1 MFLGLAFA
9 KNGFI
14 FYATFITFRVQ
25 IIKKMNT
32 QKYFKTATSKNW
44 LWNVIK
50 TLIQTAF
57 FWGFFLIFLPDLIMY
72 VTADATILTFSP
84 LSTLGIFAFAIF
96 SILGLS
102 SGITMS
108 IVGQGTPL
116 PTDCPNKLVLKGM
129 YRFVRNPLAVAGIGQ
144 GISVGL
150 YFGSIAV
157 IIYALLG
164 AILWHYLVRPAEEE
178 DLEKRFGAEYLEYK
192 SKVKCWLPRF

>member
-1 MFLGLAFA
+1 
-9 KNGFI
+9 
-14 FYATFITFRVQ
+14 
-25 IIKKMNT
+25 MNT
-32 QKYFKTATSKNW
+32 QKYFKPATSKKW
-44 LWNVIK
+44 VWNAIK
-50 TLIQTAF
+50 TLIQTAL

-72 VTADATILTFSP
+72 VTGDSTILTFSP
-84 LSTLGIFAFAIF
+84 LSNLGIFAFAIF

-108 IVGQGTPL
+108 VVGEGTPL

-150 YFGSIAV
+150 YFGSLAV
-157 IIYALLG
+157 ILYALFG
-164 AILWHYLVRPAEEE
+164 AVLWHYLVRPAEEE

-192 SKVKCWLPRF
+192 GKVKCWLPF

>member
-1 MFLGLAFA
+1 M
-9 KNGFI
+9 
-14 FYATFITFRVQ
+14 
-25 IIKKMNT
+25 

-44 LWNVIK
+44 VWNVTK
-50 TLIQTAF
+50 TLIQTAL

-72 VTADATILTFSP
+72 VTGDSTILTFSP
-84 LSTLGIFAFAIF
+84 LPTLGISTFAIF

-108 IVGQGTPL
+108 VIGQGTPL
-116 PTDCPNKLVLKGM
+116 PTDCPNKLVIKGM

-150 YFGSIAV
+150 YFGSLAV

-178 DLEKRFGAEYLEYK
+178 DLEKRFGVEYLEYK
-192 SKVKCWLPRF
+192 GKVKCWLPF